1 MATFDSEDELM
12 NWIVSG
18 VTKASATSDHPPGS
32 SQAPTADE
40 PAAVCGLRVGTVFE
54 VVRAHE
60 ALRGR
65 WRVVKIDRGPRGT
78 PRVWARQPAST
89 DYLPLT
95 ESQIRDALQH
105 GWLLISSSQPSSTPP
120 PSIPPPSR

>member
-1 MATFDSEDELM
+1 MSGDDADDLM

-18 VTKASATSDHPPGS
+18 VSGTAAEGTVDGGDSSGS
-32 SQAPTADE
+32 MSVDLDAPS
-40 PAAVCGLRVGTVFE
+40 AVCGLLVGSLFE

-95 ESQIRDALQH
+95 EPQIQDALAH
-105 GWLLISSSQPSSTPP
+105 GWLLIVRKRSSSRAPRSA
-120 PSIPPPSR
+120 

>member
-1 MATFDSEDELM
+1 M
-12 NWIVSG
+12 NWIVAGVSG
-18 VTKASATSDHPPGS
+18 NAADANGEGADSSASLSPDLD
-32 SQAPTADE
+32 APS
-40 PAAVCGLRVGTVFE
+40 AVCGLAVGSLFE

-95 ESQIRDALQH
+95 EPQIEDALQH
-105 GWLLISSSQPSSTPP
+105 GWLLIVRKRASSKAPP
-120 PSIPPPSR
+120 RPG

>member
-1 MATFDSEDELM
+1 MAEEECDELM
-12 NWIVSG
+12 SWIVSG
-18 VTKASATSDHPPGS
+18 VTGPAESAQDSVDSSASLPPADD
-32 SQAPTADE
+32 APS
-40 PAAVCGLRVGTVFE
+40 AVCGLKVGSLFE

-78 PRVWARQPAST
+78 PRVWARQPATT

-95 ESQIRDALQH
+95 EPQIQDALQH
-105 GWLLISSSQPSSTPP
+105 GWLLVVAKRPQSTPP
-120 PSIPPPSR
+120 RPA

>member
-1 MATFDSEDELM
+1 MAIFDSDDELM
-12 NWIVSG
+12 KWIVSG
-18 VTKASATSDHPPGS
+18 VTKASDTSEYSQGS
-32 SQAPTADE
+32 SPAPAADE
-40 PAAVCGLRVGTVFE
+40 PAAVCGLRVGSVFE
-54 VVRAHE
+54 VARAHE

-105 GWLLISSSQPSSTPP
+105 GWLLISSARTSSTPPQSTPP
-120 PSIPPPSR
+120 PSR

>member
-1 MATFDSEDELM
+1 MPEDDADDLM

-18 VTKASATSDHPPGS
+18 VAGGATDAVGDAGDSSASLPPDLD
-32 SQAPTADE
+32 APS
-40 PAAVCGLRVGTVFE
+40 AVCGLGVGSLFE

-95 ESQIRDALQH
+95 EPQIQDALQH
-105 GWLLISSSQPSSTPP
+105 GWLLIVRKRPSSTAPP
-120 PSIPPPSR
+120 RAE

>member
-1 MATFDSEDELM
+1 MATFDSDDELM

-18 VTKASATSDHPPGS
+18 VTKASDTSLHSPDS
-32 SQAPTADE
+32 SQTPDPDE
-40 PAAVCGLRVGTVFE
+40 PAAVCGLRVGSVFE
-54 VVRAHE
+54 VARAHE

-95 ESQIRDALQH
+95 ESQIFDALEH
-105 GWLLISSSQPSSTPP
+105 GWLLVLPSQTPSTPPQSTPP
-120 PSIPPPSR
+120 PSR